1 MIPIGSL
8 SLQHPLFLSAGCA
21 KYAAD
26 ALGILDSPSAA
37 LVVGSISTLPYGEE
51 VGDTLWCD
59 GARSVT
65 GFGFPNPGM
74 DVWEPELRKLADAAR
89 SAAKPLIVNV
99 AGNDVADY
107 LNLAERAL
115 RAGASAVELNLSWP
129 ALLNRRGTQK
139 YAFADDP
146 DAVADLL
153 QQAASRL
160 AGKRGDL
167 WLKFPPLQPTTLER
181 MADVICA
188 HERAPVAAVAC
199 CGPYP
204 KSLFLDDENQ
214 SVIGTASFGQIG
226 GDFLR
231 PIALGQVRQF
241 RAALPP
247 KVAVIGVGGVSIRAH
262 VDQYLAMGASAVG
275 LATAYKIGGAEVFSY
290 LFPSEAAAEVK

>member
-21 KYAAD
+21 KYPAD
-26 ALGILDSPSAA
+26 AHAILASPSAA
-37 LVVGSISTLPYGEE
+37 LVVGSISTLAYGEDI
-51 VGDTLWCD
+51 GDTLWCD

-74 DVWEPELRKLADAAR
+74 DAWAPELRALADAAR
-89 SAAKPLIVNV
+89 SAGKPLIVNV
-99 AGNDVADY
+99 AGNDAADY

-115 RAGASAVELNLSWP
+115 GAGASAVELNLAWP
-129 ALLNRRGTQK
+129 ALLNPRGTQK

-153 QQAASRL
+153 RQAATRF

-167 WLKFPPLQPTTLER
+167 WLKFSPLQPTMLER
-181 MADVICA
+181 MADAIRA
-188 HERAPVAAVAC
+188 HERAPVTAVVC

-204 KSLFLDDENQ
+204 KTLFLDDANT
-214 SVIGTASFGQIG
+214 SVLGTTSFGQVG

-241 RAALPP
+241 RSCLPP

-262 VDQYLAMGASAVG
+262 VDQFLAMGATAVG
-275 LATAYKIGGAEVFSY
+275 MATAYKIGGAEIFSY
-290 LFPSEAAAEVK
+290 LFPAEDAAEVK